1 MNYSSKIGDMN
12 KMNDDKQIKHKKL
25 KNTGIIFEVMLKWLV
40 SDLAKGKENPQ
51 SYNVI
56 REVFATKT
64 QLRKE
69 LDMYNAIRN
78 FDSDS
83 EVVAMDLLNRILES
97 RSNLNQKKLDREK
110 YMAIAKI
117 KQYVN
122 INDLFS
128 SKIFDYKKLA
138 EIWKVFNGY
147 DNNKRT
153 LNEQIEINNN
163 LNSLVKLMTQKQ
175 EVVEQDINE
184 SIQEF
189 KKSPLDI
196 RVLALDF
203 MIENFNQTY
212 SSKFNK
218 YQKEIL
224 HEYVNTANSNSAE
237 FKKFFVEQIQKI
249 GEGIDIISKKV
260 SEEDKDVKVKLKE
273 TKNHVSKLVNRKNI
287 GDNEIMQLL
296 KTHELLRETI
306 RLIKLK

>member
-1 MNYSSKIGDMN
+1 LINIGAIN
-12 KMNDDKQIKHKKL
+12 KMNNEKNAKHKKL

-51 SYNVI
+51 SYNTI
-56 REVFATKT
+56 REVFGHKT

-69 LDMYNAIRN
+69 LEMYNAIRN
-78 FDSDS
+78 FSSDS
-83 EVVAMDLLNRILES
+83 EVMAKDLVDRVLES
-97 RSNLNQKKLDREK
+97 RSSLNQKKLDREK

-147 DNNKRT
+147 DNNQRS
-153 LNEQIEINNN
+153 LNEQIDNHKN
-163 LNSLVKLMTQKQ
+163 LNSLISLMTQK
-175 EVVEQDINE
+175 EETPEQDINE

-196 RVLALDF
+196 RVLALDL

-218 YQKEIL
+218 LQKQIL
-224 HEYVNTANSNSAE
+224 HEYVNTSNPNSSE
-237 FKKFFVEQIQKI
+237 FKKFFVSQINKI
-249 GEGIDIISKKV
+249 NEGVKLISNKLTD
-260 SEEDKDVKVKLKE
+260 EDKDVKVKLNE
-273 TKNHVSKLVNRKNI
+273 TSTHISKLINRKNI

-296 KTHELLRETI
+296 KTHELLRESI